1 MRILVAEDHGDLARS
16 LVEGL
21 REEGYAVDLSRDGR
35 DALHSARTYPYD
47 CILLDI
53 MLPGVDGWGVLRVL
67 RSEGLKTPVICLT
80 ARDAVADR
88 AAGLDLGADD
98 YLVKPFSWL
107 ELLARVRA
115 VIRRS
120 KEKVTNAVR
129 IGDLEIDSAKKVV
142 RRGQRSITLPAKE
155 FALLAY
161 LAHRTGEVIPRTEIW
176 EHLYDDLDEANSNV
190 IDVYIANLR
199 RKIDQGE
206 MVKLIH
212 TRRGQGYILTDQ
224 P

>member
-21 REEGYAVDLSRDGR
+21 REEGYAVDLSRDGHE
-35 DALHSARTYPYD
+35 ALHAARSNAYD

-67 RSEGLKTPVICLT
+67 RSENVTAPVICLT

-98 YLVKPFSWL
+98 YLVKPFSWV
-107 ELLARVRA
+107 ELLARIRA

-120 KEKVTNAVR
+120 MDKPSNCVR
-129 IGDLEIDSAKKVV
+129 IADLEVDSAKKSV
-142 RRGQRSITLPAKE
+142 RRGQRWISLPAKE
-155 FALLAY
+155 FSLLAY
-161 LAHRTGEVIPRTEIW
+161 LAHRTGEVIPRAEIW
-176 EHLYDDLDEANSNV
+176 EHLYDELDEVNSNV

-206 MVKLIH
+206 AVKLIH